1 MCDVVTV
8 RPLREEEGPKRKEI
22 RRAVVLCLNDLADR
36 QLYERLVNSPT
47 VEVEKTETH
56 FTPEGKF
63 YVAVF
68 YREVEPLG
76 PGQDV
81 GGR

>member
-1 MCDVVTV
+1 MVTV
-8 RPLREEEGPKRKEI
+8 RPLREEEPPKRKEI
-22 RRAVVLCLNDLADR
+22 KKATVLCLNDPSDR
-36 QLYERLVNSPT
+36 AFYERLVNSPN

-56 FTPEGKF
+56 FTPDGKF

-68 YREVEPLG
+68 YREVDLFG
-76 PGQDV
+76 SGQDV